1 MVTWTETI
9 EGEEIIE
16 DDRFMGLVMN
26 IVSLNEL
33 VVEESTRILMMIE
46 EFSGINKVWY
56 QKQSL

>member
-1 MVTWTETI
+1 VTWTETI